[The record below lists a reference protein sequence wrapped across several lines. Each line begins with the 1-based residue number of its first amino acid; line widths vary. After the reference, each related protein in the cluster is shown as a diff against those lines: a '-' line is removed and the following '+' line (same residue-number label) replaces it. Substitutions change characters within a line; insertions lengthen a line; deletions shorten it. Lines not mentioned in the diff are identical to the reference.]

1 MDSITEQPRKLGA
14 YLRRDIDSLPRLAAL
29 PASER
34 QMMKAVSAVLPFR
47 VNSYVIDELIDWGR
61 VPDDPIYRLTF
72 PHRDMLSSADY
83 ETMERLVSQ
92 GAPDAVVEAAA
103 RTIQRRLNPHPA
115 GQVDYNVPRLDGLP
129 LAGLQHKYRETVL
142 FFPQQG
148 QTCHAYC
155 SYCFRWPQFTKLDD
169 LKFASSEVDD
179 LVRYIRA
186 NPEVTSVLLTG
197 GDPLVMRTRV
207 LRRYIEP
214 LLELPQIASIRLG
227 TKSLAYWPHRFIT
240 DPDADDLAWLFEQVV
255 GSGKNLAFMAHYSHP
270 TELSTDMAARALQRV
285 LSTGATV
292 RCQAPLI
299 RHVNDNSDVWEEMWR
314 QEVRYGAIPYYM
326 FVERDTGARH
336 YFEVPLVRAFEIF
349 RDAYSRVSGL
359 ARTVR
364 GPSMSATP
372 GKVVIDGTP
381 EILGTKVFAL
391 RFLQARDPAWVGKP
405 FFAQFDPRATWF
417 DQLRPAFD
425 DNGFFF
431 ESGMERLRRT
441 RIASGASKLHL
452 AVLDEAEVPEHQAG
466 SNKSV

>member
-207 LRRYIEP
+207 LRRHLEP
-214 LLELPQIASIRLG
+214 LLGSPQLASIRIG
-227 TKSLAYWPHRFIT
+227 TKSVAWWPARFMG
-240 DPDADDLAWLFEQVV
+240 PDGDELLRLFEQVV
-255 GSGKNLAFMAHYSHP
+255 RAGKTLALMAHYSHP
-270 TELSTDMAARALQRV
+270 RELATPVAEAALRRILA
-285 LSTGATV
+285 TGAVV
-292 RCQAPLI
+292 RCQAPI
-299 RHVNDNSDVWEEMWR
+299 ARGVNDDALTWAELWR
-314 QEVRYGAIPYYM
+314 RQVRLGAVPYYM
-326 FVERDTGARH
+326 FVARDTGARR
-336 YFEVPLVRAFEIF
+336 YYEVPLVRAQAIY
-349 RDAYSRVSGL
+349 RDALSRVSGL

-372 GKVVIDGTP
+372 GKVVVDG
-381 EILGTKVFAL
+381 EAVVHGESVLVL
-391 RFLQARDPAWVGKP
+391 RFLQARDPQWVGRP
-405 FFAQFDPRATWF
+405 FFAAFDPQASWL
-417 DQLRPAFD
+417 DDLRPAFGED
-425 DNGFFF
+425 EFFWQAPLR
-431 ESGMERLRRT
+431 EMLAHPERARPWEERPDGHRRLPVL
-441 RIASGASKLHL
+441 AGA
-452 AVLDEAEVPEHQAG
+452 AA
-466 SNKSV
+466 